1 VSRETI
7 LSCARGAH
15 VVLRKCNSALVHPTL
30 GVLILPSVIS
40 FSRMLSRLAIGL
52 DKKPEL
58 IAHLVRGSSSDDGA
72 KETLPE
78 RAANIVRQAFVTCL
92 NDRASGVKDGKP
104 EGKKIGIYKAANL
117 VLKILFQ
124 CRKTRNAE
132 QIFVNID
139 NQSPPLAIYPRAERV
154 TYLYYLGRYLFS
166 VNHFYRAKQALQEAH
181 SNCRNSCLQQKRL
194 ILVYLIASNIILG
207 RFPSTSLYQRPEAV
221 GLADIFHPICKSMAS
236 GDLVTFR
243 NLLSYEAPYASWLL
257 KFRILLPLRTRGE
270 VLVWRSLIRK
280 TFLIN
285 GSHGDTTSKRAP
297 TVALQDVLILYR
309 ALEHRVDNRSA
320 SNYIDADLDGV
331 TDDNATPRES
341 DMLQMESIFSSL
353 VEQGL
358 LNGYI
363 SHRQLR
369 FAIQGAKQKGGPLTA
384 GFPAPYK
391 VISSNCDDHVP
402 GWKQQAARAG
412 AGQSRFGPGM
422 VVNLSG
428 ARPAGSGG

>member
-1 VSRETI
+1 VSFEIITNCDI
-7 LSCARGAH
+7 CAY
-15 VVLRKCNSALVHPTL
+15 VVLRKCNSALVHPIL
-30 GVLILPSVIS
+30 GVLILPTVIS

-52 DKKPEL
+52 DKQPEL
-58 IAHLVRGSSSDDGA
+58 IAHLNRGSTDEGEA
-72 KETLPE
+72 METLPE

-117 VLKILFQ
+117 CLKILFQ

-132 QIFVNID
+132 QLFVNID
-139 NQSPPLAIYPRAERV
+139 NQSPPLATYPKAERV

-194 ILVYLIASNIILG
+194 ILVHLIASNIILG
-207 RFPSTSLYQRPEAV
+207 RFPAASLYQRPEAV
-221 GLADIFHPICKSMAS
+221 GLADIFHPICKSIAS
-236 GDLVTFR
+236 GDLVSFR
-243 NLLSYEAPYASWLL
+243 HLLSYDAPYTSWFLR
-257 KFRILLPLRTRGE
+257 FRILLPLRTRGE

-285 GSHGDTTSKRAP
+285 GSHGDTTSKKAP
-297 TVALQDVLILYR
+297 TVALQDVLLLYR
-309 ALEHRVDNRSA
+309 TLEQRLDTQRHKSYVDP
-320 SNYIDADLDGV
+320 DLDGI
-331 TDDNATPRES
+331 DEDSGRSLEP
-341 DMLQMESIFSSL
+341 DMLQIESIFSSL

-369 FAIQGAKQKGGPLTA
+369 FAIQGAKQRGGPLIA
-384 GFPAPYK
+384 GFPVPYK
-391 VISSNCDDHVP
+391 VISSNCDEHVP
-402 GWKQQAARAG
+402 GWKQQAART
-412 AGQSRFGPGM
+412 GQSRFGPGM

>member
-1 VSRETI
+1 
-7 LSCARGAH
+7 
-15 VVLRKCNSALVHPTL
+15 
-30 GVLILPSVIS
+30 
-40 FSRMLSRLAIGL
+40 MLSRLAIGL
-52 DKKPEL
+52 DKQPEL
-58 IAHLVRGSSSDDGA
+58 IAHLNRGSTDEGEA

-117 VLKILFQ
+117 CLKILFQ

-132 QIFVNID
+132 QLFVNID

-166 VNHFYRAKQALQEAH
+166 VNHFYRAKQALQDAH
-181 SNCRNSCLQQKRL
+181 SNCRNSSLQQKRL
-194 ILVYLIASNIILG
+194 ILVFLIASNIILG
-207 RFPSTSLYQRPEAV
+207 RFPSASLYQRPEAV
-221 GLADIFHPICKSMAS
+221 GLADIFHPICKSIAS
-236 GDLVTFR
+236 GDLVSFR
-243 NLLSYEAPYASWLL
+243 RLLSYDAPYASWFL

-285 GSHGDTTSKRAP
+285 GSHGDATSKRAP

-309 ALEHRVDNRSA
+309 ALEQRLN
-320 SNYIDADLDGV
+320 NQGNKGYIDADLDGV
-331 TDDNATPRES
+331 DNDSSVSVEP

-369 FAIQGAKQKGGPLTA
+369 FAIQGAKQKGGPLIA
-384 GFPAPYK
+384 GFPVPYT
-391 VISSNCDDHVP
+391 VISSNCDEHVP
-402 GWKQQAARAG
+402 GWKQQQAGRAG
-412 AGQSRFGPGM
+412 QARFGPGM

>member
-1 VSRETI
+1 VSRVTI
-7 LSCARGAH
+7 FSCDEGAYI
-15 VVLRKCNSALVHPTL
+15 VPRKCNSALVHPTL
-30 GVLILPSVIS
+30 GVLILPTVIS

-52 DKKPEL
+52 DKQPEL
-58 IAHLVRGSSSDDGA
+58 IAHLARGATDDGGVS
-72 KETLPE
+72 ETLPE

-92 NDRASGVKDGKP
+92 NDRSSGVKDGKP

-124 CRKTRNAE
+124 CRKNRNAE

-166 VNHFYRAKQALQEAH
+166 VNQFYRAKQALQEAH

-207 RFPSTSLYQRPEAV
+207 RFPSTSLYQRPEAI
-221 GLADIFHPICKSMAS
+221 GLGDIFHPICKSIAS
-236 GDLVTFR
+236 GDFVSFQS
-243 NLLSYEAPYASWLL
+243 LLGYDAPYASWFL

-285 GSHGDTTSKRAP
+285 GAHGDTTSRKAH
-297 TVALQDVLILYR
+297 TVALEDVLVLYR
-309 ALEHRVDNRSA
+309 ALEQRLDKQAGN
-320 SNYIDADLDGV
+320 NYVDADLDGID
-331 TDDNATPRES
+331 DDNGTSREP
-341 DMLQMESIFSSL
+341 DMLQMESICSSL

-363 SHRQLR
+363 SHSQRR
-369 FAIQGAKQKGGPLTA
+369 FAIQGARQKGSPLIA
-384 GFPAPYK
+384 GFPVPYQ
-391 VISSNCDDHVP
+391 VISNNCDDHVP
-402 GWKQQAARAG
+402 GWKKQQAAM
-412 AGQSRFGPGM
+412 AGQPRFGPGM